1 MIRNHSTHS
10 LALVASIAL
19 PVLSWAGTVEKAKAA
34 EPAPVASSITGNLG
48 LNFDSRFVSF
58 GQDTWGPSHQ
68 PLFHPSL
75 ELTKAVT
82 EEFKL
87 ILGTW
92 WDVNDQVT
100 SSIGNRIQ
108 EVDVWFGGSYTTG
121 ALTTTAL
128 YQNWMYGGKNEQALE
143 LKFAVDTF
151 LKPSLLIHQRLPT
164 GYEGGTVVVLGAA
177 YDFKAGPVSFSVPAA
192 VSFTTADYWT
202 KGDSG
207 IGFGSLGLT
216 ASVPTEFVAKGASFS
231 VGVTGYV
238 TNDDVITYNKGAK
251 MNSNFVNLNAGI
263 NIPF

>member
-19 PVLSWAGTVEKAKAA
+19 PVLSCAGTVEKAKAA